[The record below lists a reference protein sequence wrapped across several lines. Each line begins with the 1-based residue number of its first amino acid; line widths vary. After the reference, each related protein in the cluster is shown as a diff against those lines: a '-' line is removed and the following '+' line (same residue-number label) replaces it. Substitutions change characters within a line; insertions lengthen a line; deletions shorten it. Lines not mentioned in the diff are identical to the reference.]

1 MSKTLMKM
9 FSFVEAEILQGTA
22 GVCLQGEIEMLV
34 FNIEL
39 ISQSMNKLH
48 GMLVFFFFL
57 LAITYMFLHA
67 PRELSAYNVQICKE
81 FVLVLYSEKM
91 EAMFIYLFFQF
102 GCTDLGNRR

>member
-34 FNIEL
+34 SNIEL

-57 LAITYMFLHA
+57 WLLLMCFYMHKENYPHAISL
-67 PRELSAYNVQICKE
+67 
-81 FVLVLYSEKM
+81 
-91 EAMFIYLFFQF
+91 
-102 GCTDLGNRR
+102 

>member
-1 MSKTLMKM
+1 
-9 FSFVEAEILQGTA
+9 
-22 GVCLQGEIEMLV
+22 
-34 FNIEL
+34 
-39 ISQSMNKLH
+39 MNKLH
-48 GMLVFFFFL
+48 GMLVSFF

-91 EAMFIYLFFQF
+91 EVMFIYLFFQF

>member
-39 ISQSMNKLH
+39 ISQSMNKLN
-48 GMLVFFFFL
+48 GMLVFFFL

-91 EAMFIYLFFQF
+91 EVMFTYLFFQF

>member
-34 FNIEL
+34 SNIEL

-48 GMLVFFFFL
+48 GMLVFFFSLWL
-57 LAITYMFLHA
+57 LFMCFYMHKENYPHAISL
-67 PRELSAYNVQICKE
+67 
-81 FVLVLYSEKM
+81 
-91 EAMFIYLFFQF
+91 
-102 GCTDLGNRR
+102 